1 MLSRS
6 FRRRAIVTGVAAL
19 GFAFL
24 YQVTAFD
31 SRYAAR
37 QAESREDWASPTP
50 GSRLRFTATAY
61 CKGTTTA
68 SGVEVRS
75 GIAAADPALLPVGSV
90 IQIDSLPEKYNGVYT
105 IMDTG
110 PMVQGR
116 HIDLYMWSCYE
127 ALDFGRRPL
136 RLTVLRLGWSPRASS
151 PGVVDPLFREREVER
166 ERQRQAAP
174 GGADPPPPGGA
185 QPQGSAPPAIIR

>member
-19 GFAFL
+19 AFAFL
-24 YQVTAFD
+24 YQITALD

-37 QAESREDWASPTP
+37 QAELSEDWAAPSP
-50 GSRLRFTATAY
+50 GARLRFTATAY
-61 CKGTTTA
+61 CKGSTTA

-90 IQIDSLPEKYNGVYT
+90 IQIDSLPDRYNGVYT

-116 HIDLYMWSCYE
+116 HVDLYMWSCYE

-136 RLTVLRLGWSPRASS
+136 RLTVLRLGWSPQAST
-151 PGVVDPLFREREVER
+151 PGVVDPLFREREAER
-166 ERQRQAAP
+166 ERQLQ
-174 GGADPPPPGGA
+174 
-185 QPQGSAPPAIIR
+185 APPAGTGTEPASAPTPPSKARGGIS